1 MFSPWS
7 TEAPGIKA
15 SPWAPDIEIGDP
27 VASVT
32 CSLRQGSLPV
42 TFKWIKDGM
51 ELRNSERTSIKNYD
65 RFSTLEIRKV
75 SASDRGNYTCYL
87 SNEQGVDSYTFPL
100 NIRQPPVWVK
110 EPSDISSPEGKR
122 ISIPCSASGIPD
134 PVASWTSVESTGTRL
149 NVHSDG
155 SLLFESLHK
164 TSAGK
169 YTCRVSNGIGSGLT
183 KTIEVKVNAPA
194 SFSHHFS
201 MHSVK
206 KGDSVKLECD
216 AKGDSPIT
224 ITWSKNSTLLSKTKS
239 TERYEILDSLTE
251 SGLKSDLILRSAE
264 KIDSGLYVCIA
275 SNSFGSDER
284 INKVYVAEAPS
295 SPVNLAVR
303 EIWSTSAHIYWLP
316 PVDSS
321 VPISGYVIQY
331 WMESHMGEN
340 KRLQEKQV
348 AASQNSLILD
358 SLSPGSSYEITV
370 VGFNDVGRG
379 LPSSALKIRT
389 GQEEPSGVPLDIMVE
404 PKGPT
409 TIRVSWRSPPIEK
422 WNGKLLGFYVG
433 YRLAKDYTKPFAL
446 VTIPFGNF
454 NFTYEYFV
462 TGLARG
468 TEYAIIVKAY
478 NSAGSGPEPQE
489 IVAKTLSAANLL
501 PAPEVFLLS
510 TTTTS
515 IFIMFKTI
523 GSEMTPEV
531 LNGFTVHYRSDS
543 MQVWKESSVPVTG
556 TSGRVDY
563 VISDL
568 EPNTL
573 YHFYVT
579 AVSANGNGDPSQLM
593 TVRTKGVSEE
603 AMINGAIGGDA
614 SVGGGGV
621 RMMDGSNGRPSY
633 FFSNTR
639 RVPSVIIVT
648 TSVVIII
655 LAITVSYVC
664 IRKAQLAATATTYDY
679 MAATTRRR
687 SIHGAPGTEKA
698 GDIYL
703 ARQYVEFDATGRPMT
718 QGNITHLVD
727 AAGNLFPAPYSTIPI
742 APGTAPAPGQ
752 PRNWTRPL
760 PSKPTASKP
769 PRRSL
774 SGKSPA
780 SDSDSQTP
788 EVPPQEHE
796 YDYAQ

>member
-1 MFSPWS
+1 
-7 TEAPGIKA
+7 
-15 SPWAPDIEIGDP
+15 
-27 VASVT
+27 
-32 CSLRQGSLPV
+32 
-42 TFKWIKDGM
+42 M
-51 ELRNSERTSIKNYD
+51 ELRNSDRTSIKNYD

-75 SASDRGNYTCYL
+75 SVSDRGNYTCYL

-100 NIRQPPVWVK
+100 NIRQPPLWLK
-110 EPSDISSPEGKR
+110 EPNDVSSPEGKR
-122 ISIPCSASGIPD
+122 VSIPCSASGIPD
-134 PVASWTSVESTGTRL
+134 PVISWTSSDSSSSGNRL
-149 NVHSDG
+149 NIQSDG

-169 YTCRVSNGIGSGLT
+169 YTCRATNGVGSGLT
-183 KTIEVKVNAPA
+183 KTIEVRVNAPA
-194 SFSHHFS
+194 SFSHHFA
-201 MHSVK
+201 MHSVRK
-206 KGDSVKLECD
+206 DDSVKLECE

-224 ITWSKNSTLLSKTKS
+224 ITWNKNSTSLSRTKS

-251 SGLKSDLILRSAE
+251 NGLKSDLVLRSAD
-264 KIDSGLYVCIA
+264 KVDSGLYVCIA

-284 INKVYVAEAPS
+284 IIKVYVAEPPS
-295 SPVNLAVR
+295 SPINLAVR
-303 EIWSTSAHIYWLP
+303 EIWSTSAHLYWSP

-321 VPISGYVIQY
+321 VPIGGYVIQY

-348 AASQNSLILD
+348 PASQNSIVLD
-358 SLSPGSSYEITV
+358 SLSPGSAYEVTV
-370 VGFNDVGRG
+370 TGFNDVGRG
-379 LPSSALKIRT
+379 TPSSTLKIRT
-389 GQEEPSGVPLDIMVE
+389 GQEEPSGVPLDMIVE

-409 TIRVSWRSPPIEK
+409 TLRVAWRSPPIEK

-433 YRLAKDYTKPFAL
+433 YRLAKEYTKPFAL
-446 VTIPFGNF
+446 ITVPFGNF
-454 NFTYEYFV
+454 NHTYEYFV
-462 TGLARG
+462 TGLNRG
-468 TEYAIIVKAY
+468 TEYAVIVKAY
-478 NSAGSGPEPQE
+478 NSAGAGPEPQE
-489 IVAKTLSAANLL
+489 IVAKTLSVANLL
-501 PAPEVFLLS
+501 PAPQVFLLS

-531 LNGFTVHYRSDS
+531 LSGFTVHHRADS
-543 MQVWKESSVPVTG
+543 MQAWKESSVPITPG
-556 TSGRVDY
+556 SSSGRIDY

-593 TVRTKGVSEE
+593 TVKTKGVSEE
-603 AMINGAIGGDA
+603 AMINGIIGDGGIRMVDTN
-614 SVGGGGV
+614 VG
-621 RMMDGSNGRPSY
+621 RSSY
-633 FFSNTR
+633 FLSGAR
-639 RVPSVIIVT
+639 RVPSVVILT

-655 LAITVSYVC
+655 LAVTVSYVC

-679 MAATTRRR
+679 LAATTRRR
-687 SIHGAPGTEKA
+687 SVHAPGEK

-727 AAGNLFPAPYSTIPI
+727 AAGNVFPAPYSTIPI
-742 APGTAPAPGQ
+742 APGAPPPGK

-788 EVPPQEHE
+788 EVPVQEHE